1 MSLKV
6 IVFFLLSVALVIF
19 TVQNQILINIR
30 FLEWELKDI
39 PLFMVLI
46 AGLIFGFLLA
56 LMLQLPRIMRLK
68 RELKNVINELEND
81 NVVAEPDEEITSEG
95 ISMGK
100 DYKGGFFSE

>member
-46 AGLIFGFLLA
+46 AGLVFGFFLA
-56 LMLQLPRIMRLK
+56 LMLQLPRILRLK
-68 RELKNVINELEND
+68 KELKSVINELEND
-81 NVVAEPDEEITSEG
+81 NAIAEPDEEVNSEG
-95 ISMGK
+95 ISMGS
-100 DYKGGFFSE
+100 DYKGGFFNE